1 MEKGKYCCIFIKKQM
16 TGIISLFIIFAFLW
30 YGVSILEGVISAIG
44 FFGKFVGICLG
55 IVLFTMFL
63 FGGCG

>member
-1 MEKGKYCCIFIKKQM
+1 MS
-16 TGIISLFIIFAFLW
+16 GIISLFAIFAILW
-30 YGVSILEGVISAIG
+30 FGTSILEGIISTLG